1 MEYFNLIQAC
11 RSCGHKELTPIISFG
26 WTPLAD
32 NIVTREEMD
41 RPEITTPLDLVFCP
55 ECGLL
60 QINATVKPEILFCED
75 YPYFSSVSQAL
86 LEHFK
91 ESAEHL
97 IETRGLNSKSMVIEA
112 ASNDGYMLKNFTA
125 RNIPVL
131 GIDPADG
138 PVRVALESGIN
149 TMCTFFGKELAED
162 MRDDGQIADL
172 FLGNNV
178 LAHVADLN
186 GFVEG
191 IRIVMKD
198 DGLAVIEAPYVADL
212 VDNCE
217 FDTIYHQHLC
227 YFSVTALDRLFRNH
241 GLYLND
247 IKRLSIHGG
256 SLRLFIEPTENVGQA
271 VHELLEEEHQN
282 GLDRSGYYERFAER
296 VTHVRDELLEIL
308 WSLRKH
314 GMTIAAYGAAAKATT
329 LLSYVGINK
338 ILVDFVADLNSFKH
352 GKYMGINH
360 LPISPPSRLVADM
373 PDYVLLLA
381 WNFAEE
387 IMRQQSE
394 YIAKGGK
401 FIIPIPEPKIV

>member
-1 MEYFNLIQAC
+1 MAYYNLTQAC
-11 RSCGHKELTPIISFG
+11 RSCGHRELTPIISFG

-32 NIVTREEMD
+32 NILTRAELEL
-41 RPEITTPLDLVFCP
+41 PEITAPLDLVFCP
-55 ECGLL
+55 RCSLL

-91 ESAEHL
+91 ESAEYL
-97 IETRGLNSKSMVIEA
+97 IETRGLNSKSLVIEA

-138 PVRVALESGIN
+138 PVKVAQKAGIN
-149 TMCTFFGKELAED
+149 TVCTFFGKELAEEL
-162 MRDDGQIADL
+162 RDEGQVADL

-191 IRIVMKD
+191 IRTVLKD
-198 DGLAVIEAPYVADL
+198 DGLAVIEAPYVGEL

-247 IKRLSIHGG
+247 IKLLDIHCG
-256 SLRLFIEPTENVGQA
+256 SLRLFVEKGENVGQA
-271 VHELLEEEHQN
+271 VRELLEEEHRK
-282 GLDRSGYYERFAER
+282 GLDQSGYYERFADR
-296 VTHVRDELLEIL
+296 VAQVREALLEIL
-308 WSLRKH
+308 WTLKKH

-329 LLSYVGINK
+329 LLSYAGIDK
-338 ILVDFVADLNSFKH
+338 TLVDFVADLNSFKH

-360 LPISPPSRLVADM
+360 LPISPPSRLVEDL

-387 IMRQQSE
+387 IMRQQNE
-394 YIAKGGK
+394 YIAKGGR